1 VVPASFGVVDEVAAV
16 MPQVERLSVRQA
28 MATLA
33 PFNVQV
39 EISGR
44 GLVQSQWPPPGT
56 PISPG
61 TLCRLTL
68 ASPTARPGVSQ

>member
-1 VVPASFGVVDEVAAV
+1 

-33 PFNVQV
+33 PFNVQI
-39 EISGR
+39 EIRGR
-44 GLVQSQWPPPGT
+44 GLVQSQWPAPGT
-56 PISPG
+56 PIAAG

-68 ASPTARPGVSQ
+68 ASPTARPGVSP